1 VRWSLGGAGL
11 FGLSRSKLAAAM
23 AAASAPGDYRAL
35 VCVFLYGGNDAFN
48 LIVPSSAAGYAKYL
62 ASRSTLAVPQA
73 NLVPVT
79 PLVSDGESY
88 GMHPDLAPVAALF
101 QSGRLAI
108 TANVGTLIVPTTKAQ
123 YEAGSVAVPPQLF
136 SHSDQAYQWMTADAL
151 ALGGLGWC
159 GKIADLMAGVNASA
173 LPLNVTLDGSNTL
186 QNGSASAPYNLN
198 TSGPESLDGFW
209 GQQGAK
215 RWAAFQSILNK
226 PHANV
231 LERSFAGVQQES
243 IALAEFISAA
253 LDGLAPLAKQF
264 DQDSWL
270 GRQLEMVAKMI
281 AVRDTLGMSRQIF
294 FVTQGGYDTHSE
306 QNESQ
311 PGLFAELSAS
321 LASFQAA
328 MDELDVAE
336 CVTAFTASDFG
347 RTLSSNGQG
356 TDHGWG
362 GHQLVLGGAVAGQQ
376 IYGTMPDL
384 ELDGPD
390 DIGGG
395 RIVPTLAV
403 EQYAA
408 TLAKWFGVDPG
419 QLGTLF
425 PNLASFAQPDLGF
438 ML

>member
-1 VRWSLGGAGL
+1 
-11 FGLSRSKLAAAM
+11 
-23 AAASAPGDYRAL
+23 
-35 VCVFLYGGNDAFN
+35 
-48 LIVPSSAAGYAKYL
+48 
-62 ASRSTLAVPQA
+62 
-73 NLVPVT
+73 
-79 PLVSDGESY
+79 
-88 GMHPDLAPVAALF
+88 
-101 QSGRLAI
+101 
-108 TANVGTLIVPTTKAQ
+108 
-123 YEAGSVAVPPQLF
+123 
-136 SHSDQAYQWMTADAL
+136 
-151 ALGGLGWC
+151 
-159 GKIADLMAGVNASA
+159 
-173 LPLNVTLDGSNTL
+173 
-186 QNGSASAPYNLN
+186 
-198 TSGPESLDGFW
+198 
-209 GQQGAK
+209 
-215 RWAAFQSILNK
+215 
-226 PHANV
+226 
-231 LERSFAGVQQES
+231 
-243 IALAEFISAA
+243 
-253 LDGLAPLAKQF
+253 
-264 DQDSWL
+264 
-270 GRQLEMVAKMI
+270 MVAKMI

-311 PGLFAELSAS
+311 PGLFAELAAS